1 MCPERGGE
9 DAEELDSREERL
21 REEIPDP
28 DGEIEKLR
36 AEVQSL
42 RSEVQRLKE
51 KCNMQSKILQSL
63 TPDKHPGVLFITGH
77 LGTKDKNG
85 FPDKLLICPSY
96 GVDWAEVYTREGTV
110 WGPQW

>member
-1 MCPERGGE
+1 MCPERRGE
-9 DAEELDSREERL
+9 DAKELDSREAGL

-36 AEVQSL
+36 AEVQ
-42 RSEVQRLKE
+42 RLKE
-51 KCNMQSKILQSL
+51 KCNMQAKILQSL
-63 TPDKHPGVLFITGH
+63 TPDKHSGVLFITGH
-77 LGTKDKNG
+77 IGTKDKNG

-96 GVDWAEVYTREGTV
+96 GVDWAEVYTREGKV

>member
-1 MCPERGGE
+1 MHPEQGSE
-9 DAEELDSREERL
+9 DAEELDSGEAGL

-36 AEVQSL
+36 AEVQ
-42 RSEVQRLKE
+42 RLKE
-51 KCNMQSKILQSL
+51 KCDRQAQILQSL
-63 TPDKHPGVLFITGH
+63 TPDRHPGILFITGH

-85 FPDKLLICPSY
+85 LPDKLLICPSY
-96 GVDWAEVYTREGTV
+96 GVDWAEVYTREGKV